1 MSLYEP
7 QFPLESRVK
16 DTNEIKL
23 APAVLAHE
31 RMRYARSTSKDSIAV
46 TPIVERDQT
55 YLDSRGRALPKAQ
68 ARPGFRTSSKG
79 TTFHQP
85 ISGMNALLRAA
96 SALNPTAG
104 GPPGNA
110 MSPYN
115 MASDAVH
122 VGTKPIC
129 HKRKATTATTPETI
143 DHFEPIGTSV

>member
-1 MSLYEP
+1 MSYYEP
-7 QFPLESRVK
+7 QYPSRVQGQ
-16 DTNEIKL
+16 DMNETRL
-23 APAVLAHE
+23 APAALPHE
-31 RMRYARSTSKDSIAV
+31 RTYYARSTSKDSIAV
-46 TPIVERDQT
+46 TPIMERDQT

-129 HKRKATTATTPETI
+129 HKRKAT
-143 DHFEPIGTSV
+143 